1 MASMNELEISN
12 RSISSDKSQQEEI
25 NDLLALS
32 SLMSYHI
39 NSEQIISSESH
50 LIHSKFQRLFHFL
63 VTDVYNEP
71 MRQALGDQISNLMEV
86 DNALINL
93 SRNATLKFRNYKQIR
108 EQVRLILFSILGK
121 NLLAKIFLFFQLL
134 ASSSNARR
142 NTSETLRRSTSSS
155 NTPRASSFYSKTSL
169 RYLLHSS
176 FFKWFISIV
185 ICLDAVNYSLHRNTV
200 LQMIRKH

>member
-1 MASMNELEISN
+1 MVSMNEFEMSDDDDEIY
-12 RSISSDKSQQEEI
+12 RSISSENYNINKQEQI

-39 NSEQIISSESH
+39 NSDQIISSEYH
-50 LIHSKFQRLFHFL
+50 LIHSKFQRLF

-71 MRQALGDQISNLMEV
+71 MRHALGDQISNITEV

-93 SRNATLKFRNYKQIR
+93 SRNATLKFRNYKQFR
-108 EQVRLILFSILGK
+108 EQVRLIFFFLS
-121 NLLAKIFLFFQLL
+121 LLENFLQLL
-134 ASSSNARR
+134 AASNERR
-142 NTSETLRRSTSSS
+142 NTSENLHHQSTNLRRSTSNS
-155 NTPRASSFYSKTSL
+155 NTPRSFSFYSKTSL

-185 ICLDAVNYSLHRNTV
+185 ICLDAVNYSL
-200 LQMIRKH
+200 